1 MRAGAK
7 FAQILEQQGMLGST
21 KSVVVKVYGSLEL
34 TGFGHGTFTA
44 IQLGLEGS
52 LPASV
57 DIDTMPARLEAI
69 RCERTL
75 PIFGHPS
82 KYLKIT
88 I

>member
-57 DIDTMPARLEAI
+57 DIDTMPEDDNGAASQETTAEDFI
-69 RCERTL
+69 
-75 PIFGHPS
+75 
-82 KYLKIT
+82 
-88 I
+88 